1 MGTHSSP
8 VDSAN
13 KSIFASLRLQILPV
27 HCLNL
32 QYGYS
37 SSPVHQGSTRGEAD
51 GSCRRHQYSPVY
63 RGLANDNKLK
73 AAMPRYHPLVGASCR
88 SLGWIINFKRSGLFP
103 TPVINLLLQ
112 VDLRVGL
119 VFSIQRK
126 LIERRLP
133 CWKFSLISREAQVT
147 LKAWLQWRR
156 LHHWVF
162 CT

>member
-13 KSIFASLRLQILPV
+13 KVSSPQWRLQILPV
-27 HCLNL
+27 HCLTL

-37 SSPVHQGSTRGEAD
+37 SSPVHQGNKRGEAD

-63 RGLANDNKLK
+63 RRLANEHKLK
-73 AAMPRYHPLVGASCR
+73 AARYHPLVGASCR
-88 SLGWIINFKRSGLFP
+88 SLGWITNFKRSDLFP
-103 TPVINLLLQ
+103 TLVINLLLQ
-112 VDLRVGL
+112 FDLRVGL

-133 CWKFSLISREAQVT
+133 CWKVSLISREAQVT
-147 LKAWLQWRR
+147 LKAWFQWRR
-156 LHHWVF
+156 LYHWVI

>member
-1 MGTHSSP
+1 MTSLDSYGYTLVTGRLSS
-8 VDSAN
+8 
-13 KSIFASLRLQILPV
+13 RLQILPV
-27 HCLNL
+27 HCLTL

-37 SSPVHQGSTRGEAD
+37 SSPVQQGSKRGEAD

-63 RGLANDNKLK
+63 RRVANENKLK

-88 SLGWIINFKRSGLFP
+88 SLGWITNFKRSDLFP
-103 TPVINLLLQ
+103 IPVINLLLQ
-112 VDLRVGL
+112 FDLRVGL

-147 LKAWLQWRR
+147 LK
-156 LHHWVF
+156 HGF
-162 CT
+162 NGEDYTIG

>member
-1 MGTHSSP
+1 MNCLIFGIRLYNESGWRHSTLMGTHSSP

-13 KSIFASLRLQILPV
+13 KVSSPQWRLQILPV
-27 HCLNL
+27 HCLTL

-37 SSPVHQGSTRGEAD
+37 SSPVHQGSKRGEAD

-63 RGLANDNKLK
+63 RRLANEN
-73 AAMPRYHPLVGASCR
+73 PLVGASCR
-88 SLGWIINFKRSGLFP
+88 SLGWITNFKRSDLFP

-112 VDLRVGL
+112 FDLRVGL

-147 LKAWLQWRR
+147 LKAW
-156 LHHWVF
+156 F
-162 CT
+162 